1 MDHTHHSEHDHAHG
15 HEHSST
21 GGEGACCDAPSS
33 SSSTSHSHSHKH
45 GRDEGDGHGHGHS
58 HGHSHEHMESPGKY
72 DARPPAKKR
81 RYTDRAFCV
90 GVGGPV
96 GSGKTA
102 FMLAACK
109 QLRTKYN
116 LCAVTND
123 IFTRED
129 GEFLVKHAAL
139 SEDRIQA
146 VETGGCPHAAIREDI
161 TANMLACEELTAKH
175 KCDLILL
182 GGCVVLCCV
191 VLWFRATRDRL
202 S

>member
-1 MDHTHHSEHDHAHG
+1 MSHHAHHSEHDHAHG
-15 HEHSST
+15 HDQHAS
-21 GGEGACCDAPSS
+21 GGEHNHEHGHDHHASGDACCDAAASS
-33 SSSTSHSHSHKH
+33 SSHSHKH
-45 GRDEGDGHGHGHS
+45 KLDEDHSHSHGHGHS
-58 HGHSHEHMESPGKY
+58 HEHLDSPGNY
-72 DARPPAKKR
+72 DARPLAKKR
-81 RYTDRAFCV
+81 RYTERAFCV

-109 QLRTKYN
+109 ILKEKYN

-182 GGCVVLCCV
+182 GG
-191 VLWFRATRDRL
+191 
-202 S
+202 